1 MIKRYSL
8 TNREDLQKFIDDE
21 GFEFMKLN
29 ENHVSQLR
37 NCQAWII
44 PVYAIK
50 KERIYT
56 GYVLQSYYTAVAISI
71 RCYDNNDDIRIAFN
85 KYSPTTSKQTTWFF
99 RGYWD

>member
-1 MIKRYSL
+1 MKRYTL

-21 GFEFMKLN
+21 KFEFMKLN
-29 ENHVSQLR
+29 EDHATQLR

-44 PVYAIK
+44 PVYAIRK
-50 KERIYT
+50 DKVYT

-71 RCYDNNDDIRIAFN
+71 RCDDDDIRVAFD